1 MSVTISKKEKV
12 YGPIIGLDI
21 STKTGLALIEMNK
34 YGEYQVQATA
44 ELTASNAAGNI
55 GRADVIAEKVIHCIE
70 THKPMSVFIEGYGYS
85 NTHTL
90 VVLVEIGTLIRHALY
105 KRGLQ
110 YHEIPP
116 TSLKK
121 FVCGKGNAKKDM
133 VMKEVFKRWA
143 FEGTDNECDA
153 VGLAMFGAAVH
164 GKCNVPKG
172 HMEAAISWRENHA
185 SEMQLIAN

>member
-21 STKTGLALIEMNK
+21 STKTGLAVIEMNPH
-34 YGEYQVQATA
+34 GEYQVRATA
-44 ELTASNAAGNI
+44 ELTAPKQAGDI
-55 GRADVIAEKVIHCIE
+55 GRADLIAKQVIHCIE
-70 THKPMSVFIEGYGYS
+70 THQPMSVFIEGYGYS

-90 VVLVEIGTLIRHALY
+90 VTLVEIGTLIRHALY
-105 KRGLQ
+105 VRGMQ

-133 VMKEVFKRWA
+133 VMKEVYKRWG

-164 GKCNVPKG
+164 GKSDVPKL

-185 SEMQLIAN
+185 SELQLIAN